1 MDKNKQNVVD
11 LEAVKQAKKDKQKII
26 DSNKIVKK

>member
-1 MDKNKQNVVD
+1 MDKNKQNVID
-11 LEAVKQAKKDKQKII
+11 LEAIKQVKKDKQKVI